1 MTLVPESFGALIW
14 SQNPLVLWFCQ
25 NTSFSSSPSHLLSH
39 MGNFLSGFP
48 LLKLN
53 FFVVGEFRS
62 WGRISGRNLAL
73 ASWSKKKKYGILSY
87 SSRGLHNIANQKIL
101 KDYTSKRRAVYIH
114 WHMCAYLDWTAM
126 TFLMWLAPYSSSPGE
141 PASVVQ
147 RPFSPPLVML
157 RCLWTFIF
165 HLLLFVVI
173 LYMTATDK
181 LRENDRGSYLNEK
194 C

>member
-1 MTLVPESFGALIW
+1 MFRWHS
-14 SQNPLVLWFCQ
+14 SQNALVLWFCQ

-39 MGNFLSGFP
+39 LGNFLSDFP

-53 FFVVGEFRS
+53 FFVVREFRS
-62 WGRISGRNLAL
+62 WGRISGRNFAL
-73 ASWSKKKKYGILSY
+73 ASWSQKKKKSGILSY

-101 KDYTSKRRAVYIH
+101 KDYTSKRKTVCIH
-114 WHMCAYLDWTAM
+114 WHMCMYLYWTA
-126 TFLMWLAPYSSSPGE
+126 TKLLMWLDPYSSSPGE
-141 PASVVQ
+141 PASLVQ
-147 RPFSPPLVML
+147 RPFSPRLVRL

-173 LYMTATDK
+173 LYVTATNK

-194 C
+194 CQTVV